1 MKISKQSYKIYI
13 NDKVLHLVKKEHF
26 ANLQMSAKCL
36 KVPYSGSKKSLFQY
50 LDTLEKSSRFDEIA
64 LQTDDLD
71 TLYQDFKSLFK
82 WVPAAGGIIR
92 RKDGRILMI
101 FRRNVW
107 DLPKGKLDDN
117 EKPRAAAIREC
128 EEETGLQNLKMI
140 SKLKNTFHIYRD
152 NENKRV
158 LKKTSWYILHAP
170 MPDQIKV
177 QIEEQIERADWMSK
191 NDSLDAVPVLLSI
204 HELVGYYWD
213 LPKLA

>member
-13 NDKVLHLVKKEHF
+13 NDKILHLVKKEHF
-26 ANLQMSAKCL
+26 ANLQMSTKCL

-92 RKDGRILMI
+92 REDGRILMI

-204 HELVGYYWD
+204 HELVKYYWAM
-213 LPKLA
+213 PKLA

>member
-26 ANLQMSAKCL
+26 ANLQLSAKCL

-158 LKKTSWYILHAP
+158 LKKTSWYILNAP

-177 QIEEQIERADWMSK
+177 QIEEQIERADWMNK
-191 NDSLDAVPVLLSI
+191 NESLDAVPVLLSI
-204 HELVGYYWD
+204 HELVGYYWA
-213 LPKLA
+213 LPELA